1 MVSFMNCTEEME
13 KKAKKI
19 NDERKAIRHQQYDDE
34 GKLLS
39 PEDFVMVRVTDGLP
53 RMGYVEAS
61 YRYIDPVT
69 MVSPMSSMNDSTF
82 NLDDSFN
89 LKYLRARKTLHWAL
103 NSMVA
108 THIGGNFDNR
118 DFVIVEPFIFHMND
132 DNLVRFAENDTYFKG
147 DVKLSDQAIIL
158 VSKEKYEEL
167 KANEEFI
174 EILDTYDVRI
184 YDGDQ
189 RIALQAVLAEKGYI
203 FEHVGAWGFDF
214 SEELLIMSRKQIS
227 KDLGKNTPDHAY
239 TDEYAEEKK
248 EENEN
253 MLKSTQLLYETISRW
268 SGILNGQNVELIE
281 KLRKI
286 SVPLNY
292 GKVYYYVEE
301 SPKKSEAEDF
311 ENFFELR
318 GRPDRKLERKMVE
331 NFDPLNPEFYEIS
344 ANDYYDYCVLHCK
357 DEYFCVPNS
366 EVIKLVGLELIK
378 KATDIVNEI
387 VIEESLKYREEKDKV
402 LIGRGFQKK

>member
-253 MLKSTQLLYETISRW
+253 MLKSTQLLYETISR
-268 SGILNGQNVELIE
+268 
-281 KLRKI
+281 
-286 SVPLNY
+286 
-292 GKVYYYVEE
+292 
-301 SPKKSEAEDF
+301 
-311 ENFFELR
+311 
-318 GRPDRKLERKMVE
+318 
-331 NFDPLNPEFYEIS
+331 
-344 ANDYYDYCVLHCK
+344 
-357 DEYFCVPNS
+357 
-366 EVIKLVGLELIK
+366 
-378 KATDIVNEI
+378 
-387 VIEESLKYREEKDKV
+387 
-402 LIGRGFQKK
+402 